1 LFTVSSHGS
10 ARAYGL
16 PANPRNQCAN
26 RDQSLSRGRRNAPT
40 FTAPDITVRA
50 HAAEADTATRR
61 RSWIER
67 AGACRGVLCW
77 RSREAWL
84 TDLGH
89 WAQSQA
95 LAAVCAAERVSIT
108 SATLLAIAAV
118 MAEHADHAT
127 GRHVAITRATIAAR
141 LGCHKNTVSN
151 AWAVLRASGWA
162 IEARRG
168 HGSPT
173 TPSLGCRASVYHLVP
188 RRQTASV
195 PAAPPPTEL
204 RGIEPLTSP
213 AARNG
218 HPAPVENCD
227 LPPSG
232 GVCSLTPVGSNS
244 PSAHPREENS
254 SRPTKSRRWRA
265 EPRPLALQQLAA
277 RLANGCRGLRSGHI
291 GAICDAIA
299 AAGIDPA
306 VWSAKDIQDILE
318 ADMRRT
324 GGTWPDQITN
334 PGGFLASRLRK
345 LGTFAGRTPARA
357 AAVPHTSVPSA
368 PPSPTHPT
376 PASATNTGTGRVEA
390 FAELAAARRRALHRR
405 TAAAAADT
413 ARRDA
418 LIATIRA
425 ATPPGRSTTAWR

>member
-1 LFTVSSHGS
+1 V
-10 ARAYGL
+10 
-16 PANPRNQCAN
+16 PAP
-26 RDQSLSRGRRNAPT
+26 
-40 FTAPDITVRA
+40 
-50 HAAEADTATRR
+50 AAEADTATRR

-67 AGACRGVLCW
+67 AGACRGVPCW

-84 TDLGH
+84 TDLRD
-89 WAQSQA
+89 WAQSPA
-95 LAAVCAAERVSIT
+95 LAAVCTAERVSIT
-108 SATLLAIAAV
+108 ATTLLAIAAV

-127 GRHVAITRATIAAR
+127 GRHVAITRATIAER
-141 LGCHKNTVSN
+141 HGCHPNTVST

-162 IEARRG
+162 VEAQRG
-168 HGSPT
+168 HGSPG
-173 TPSLGCRASVYHLVP
+173 TPSVGRRPSVYHLVP
-188 RRQTASV
+188 RRPTAST
-195 PAAPPPTEL
+195 PAAPPPAEL

-213 AARNG
+213 AAPNG
-218 HPAPVENCD
+218 HSAPVENCD

-244 PSAHPREENS
+244 PSAQSRAKNS
-254 SRPTKSRRWRA
+254 PSKRKSRRWRA
-265 EPRPLALQQLAA
+265 EPRPLVLQQLAA
-277 RLANGCRGLRSGHI
+277 RLANCCHGLRSGHI
-291 GAICDAIA
+291 GAICDAIT
-299 AAGIDPA
+299 AAGIDPT
-306 VWSAKDIQDILE
+306 VWSAADIKQALE

-345 LGTFAGRTPARA
+345 LGTFTDRTPAA
-357 AAVPHTSVPSA
+357 AMSHNSVPSA
-368 PPSPTHPT
+368 PPSPAHP
-376 PASATNTGTGRVEA
+376 ALSSATNTGSGRVEA

-425 ATPPGRSTTAWR
+425 ATPPGRSTTVWR

>member
-1 LFTVSSHGS
+1 MDSSHGT
-10 ARAYGL
+10 ARAFL
-16 PANPRNQCAN
+16 EKDLARTKCAN
-26 RDQSLSRGRRNAPT
+26 RDQSFSRGRPNASA
-40 FTAPDITVRA
+40 FAAPDTTVRGHAEQADKAA
-50 HAAEADTATRR
+50 HWRR
-61 RSWIER
+61 WIER
-67 AGACRGVLCW
+67 AGAVTATPRQPVW
-77 RSREAWL
+77 SSRESWL
-84 TDLGH
+84 SALGQ
-89 WAQSQA
+89 WAQSRA
-95 LAAVCAAERVSIT
+95 LTTLCAAERVSIT
-108 SATLLAIAAV
+108 ATTLLSIAAV

-127 GRHVAITRATIAAR
+127 GRHVAITRATIAER

-195 PAAPPPTEL
+195 PAAPQPAEP

-213 AARNG
+213 TAPNG

-244 PSAHPREENS
+244 PSAHPREKNS
-254 SRPTKSRRWRA
+254 TRPPKSRRWRA
-265 EPRPLALQQLAA
+265 EPRPLALQQLAS
-277 RLANGCRGLRSGHI
+277 RLANCCHGLRSGHI

-306 VWSAKDIQDILE
+306 VWSAADIKQALE

-345 LGTFAGRTPARA
+345 LGTFTGRTPARA
-357 AAVPHTSVPSA
+357 AAMPHTSLPSA
-368 PPSPTHPT
+368 PPSPTP
-376 PASATNTGTGRVEA
+376 PAATNTGTGRIEA

-418 LIATIRA
+418 LIATARA
-425 ATPPGRSTTAWR
+425 ATPAKPL

>member
-1 LFTVSSHGS
+1 MFTVSSHGS

-16 PANPRNQCAN
+16 PANPRNQCVN
-26 RDQSLSRGRRNAPT
+26 RDQSLSRGRRTALA
-40 FTAPDITVRA
+40 FAAPDTTVPA
-50 HAAEADTATRR
+50 HAAEADTATRWR
-61 RSWIER
+61 RWIER
-67 AGACRGVLCW
+67 VGARAASPRQPVW
-77 RSREAWL
+77 SSRQSWL
-84 TDLGH
+84 DSLRD
-89 WAQSQA
+89 WAQSRA
-95 LAAVCAAERVSIT
+95 LATVCTSERVSIT
-108 SATLLAIAAV
+108 ATTLLAIAAV

-127 GRHVAITRATIAAR
+127 GRHVAITRSTIAER
-141 LGCHKNTVSN
+141 IGCHPNTVST

-162 IEARRG
+162 VEAQRG
-168 HGSPT
+168 HGSPG
-173 TPSLGCRASVYHLVP
+173 TPSIGRRPSVYHLVP
-188 RRQTASV
+188 RRPTAST
-195 PAAPPPTEL
+195 PAAPPPAEL

-213 AARNG
+213 AAPNG

-244 PSAHPREENS
+244 PSAHPREKNS
-254 SRPTKSRRWRA
+254 TRPPKSRRWRA

-277 RLANGCRGLRSGHI
+277 RLANCCHGLRSGHI

-306 VWSAKDIQDILE
+306 VWSAADIKQALE

-345 LGTFAGRTPARA
+345 LGTFTGRTPARA
-357 AAVPHTSVPSA
+357 AAMPHTSLPSA
-368 PPSPTHPT
+368 PPSPTP
-376 PASATNTGTGRVEA
+376 PAATNTGTGRIEA

-418 LIATIRA
+418 LIATARA
-425 ATPPGRSTTAWR
+425 ATPAKPL

>member
-1 LFTVSSHGS
+1 M
-10 ARAYGL
+10 
-16 PANPRNQCAN
+16 
-26 RDQSLSRGRRNAPT
+26 
-40 FTAPDITVRA
+40 FTAPDTTVSA
-50 HAAEADTATRR
+50 QAGAATRR

-67 AGACRGVLCW
+67 AGARRGVPCW
-77 RSREAWL
+77 RTREAWL
-84 TDLGH
+84 TDLRD
-89 WAQSQA
+89 WAQSRA
-95 LAAVCAAERVSIT
+95 LPTLCTAERVSIT
-108 SATLLAIAAV
+108 ATTLLAIAEV

-127 GRHVAITRATIAAR
+127 GRHVAITRATIAER

-151 AWAVLRASGWA
+151 AWAVLRAAGWA

-188 RRQTASV
+188 RRPTASA
-195 PAAPPPTEL
+195 PAATQPAEL

-213 AARNG
+213 DDING
-218 HPAPVENCD
+218 HPKPVENCD

-232 GVCSLTPVGSNS
+232 GVYFLPPVGSNS
-244 PSAHPREENS
+244 PSAHPREKTS
-254 SRPTKSRRWRA
+254 AQPSKSRRCRA

-277 RLANGCRGLRSGHI
+277 HLANRCHGLRSGHI

-306 VWSAKDIQDILE
+306 VWSAADIKQALE

-357 AAVPHTSVPSA
+357 AVMSRPSVPSA
-368 PPSPTHPT
+368 PPP
-376 PASATNTGTGRVEA
+376 PAQPALSSTTNTGTGRVEA

-413 ARRDA
+413 VRRDA

-425 ATPPGRSTTAWR
+425 ATPPGRSTTVWR